1 MSRVYSQL
9 NNFNQCSDG
18 DNNDDDDEDEKM
30 MMMMM
35 MMKRMKAKVMIMV
48 HWDCNAYRLSFYLR
62 HILLA

>member
-30 MMMMM
+30 MMMM
-35 MMKRMKAKVMIMV
+35 KRMKAIMIMV

-62 HILLA
+62 HILHA